1 MTGKEY
7 FNDIRAKI
15 DEIDNLKRRI
25 EELEELSTSLGGFN
39 YDEPR
44 VMGGQ
49 PKNKYE
55 DKAIMLAELSQK
67 LSDAMIECVKAKA
80 ECDLRL
86 LQMSDRR
93 YAKVLRLR
101 YLEAK
106 RHSWGWIAD
115 EMNYNEDHV
124 RHLIGEALIDFEK
137 RFLQ

>member
-1 MTGKEY
+1 
-7 FNDIRAKI
+7 
-15 DEIDNLKRRI
+15 
-25 EELEELSTSLGGFN
+25 
-39 YDEPR
+39 
-44 VMGGQ
+44 MGGQ

-101 YLEAK
+101 YLEDK

-137 RFLQ
+137 RFLS